1 MVTGRALPAPGNLK
15 YALRMRSGYPDMVVG
30 KTMMRQAALDT
41 RTQLLNG
48 WVDSA
53 GSFWRQL
60 VAETKDF
67 IDDQA
72 LAKILRPPPTASTD
86 GDPDLSA
93 DVANALD

>member
-1 MVTGRALPAPGNLK
+1 
-15 YALRMRSGYPDMVVG
+15 
-30 KTMMRQAALDT
+30 
-41 RTQLLNG
+41 LLNG